1 MCYNFVM
8 KKLNSN
14 SGAAWLADFAIYIIL
29 GVTPLFFNYFYPTS
43 VDLSKIVLFKVF
55 TLLLLFAV
63 VWRLFK
69 LKISFIKD
77 AWKSLLPLILL
88 FLFLILSLP
97 ASTDIITSWFGSY
110 DRQDGLISWLFYG
123 LWALLLVLHLNCY
136 PKSEVADKIEVF
148 FKVISWSGLIV
159 SAYAILQIIG
169 FDFVTWAEP
178 ASVTGRAI
186 SFLGQPNYLAC
197 WLVLVMPF
205 TAYLIL
211 KSRDDIDR
219 VIWGIIFFAELV
231 ALLMTGSRAVFF
243 IFLLISMFWLVWF
256 LSRKKILSRRALL
269 GIIFSGLIVIGI
281 FLGFLAITNKSRLEE
296 FTDFKKG
303 SAAVRLE
310 LWKTGTQAYLKKPW
324 LGYGLENQPEAYV
337 HYYKSDWALYARPDT
352 YSDRAH
358 NLILDVLLTSGL
370 IGLLFFGYFIYWI
383 FSNLN
388 KALKDT
394 KYQDLSAFLLWSLIV
409 YLVSLLFNF
418 SVIITNIYFW
428 LLVSL
433 SFVITGKTLIIVET
447 DEEKPNLARIIL
459 VLGAAFLFFCGSA
472 IEFRKLAADYYFYKI
487 MPEIANERYFTA
499 LVFNDYLDATRP
511 DKSSLDYY
519 NRSVSLR
526 FLESLPTI
534 KDRSSVSAIKNYLMA
549 AEKDLPATIFENN
562 FVKAFIFGGLGNRYE
577 FEKMFSDLSSSSP
590 ELPKIYLAWGDSL
603 MSVKDYNGAV
613 TKFEKA
619 FNSLPDSGNPYLNA
633 DQKKSLDAYKDY
645 IKLRLGA
652 AESLKK

>member
-1 MCYNFVM
+1 M
-8 KKLNSN
+8 KKIKSN
-14 SGAAWLADFAIYIIL
+14 SGATWLADFAIYIIL

-43 VDLSKIVLFKVF
+43 IDLSKMVIFKVF

-63 VWRLFK
+63 VWRLSKFRM
-69 LKISFIKD
+69 SFAKNI
-77 AWKSLLPLILL
+77 WINLLPFILL
-88 FLFLILSLP
+88 FSFLVLSLP
-97 ASTDIITSWFGSY
+97 ASADITTSWFGSY

-123 LWALLLVLHLNCY
+123 LWTLLLVLHLNCY
-136 PKSEVADKIEVF
+136 PKSETAGKIESF
-148 FKVISWSGLIV
+148 FRVISLSGLVV

-169 FDFVTWAEP
+169 WDFVTWAEP

-197 WLVLVMPF
+197 WLILVMPF

-211 KSRDDIDR
+211 KSQDDIDR
-219 VIWGIIFFAELV
+219 VFWGIVFIAELV

-243 IFLLISMFWLVWF
+243 IFLLVSVFWLIWF
-256 LSRKKILSRRALL
+256 LSRKKILSRRNLL
-269 GIIFSGLIVIGI
+269 VIILSGLAVVGL
-281 FLGFLAITNKSRLEE
+281 FLGFLAISNKARLEE

-310 LWKTGTQAYLKKPW
+310 LWKTGVQAYLKKPW

-358 NLILDVLLTSGL
+358 NLILDILLTSGV
-370 IGLLFFGYFIYWI
+370 IGLLFFSYFIYWI
-383 FSNLN
+383 FSNLI
-388 KALKDT
+388 KALKDK
-394 KYQDLSAFLLWSLIV
+394 KYHDLSAFLLWSLTV

-428 LLVSL
+428 LIVALA
-433 SFVITGKTLIIVET
+433 FVIADKSLIVVET

-459 VLGAAFLFFCGSA
+459 VIGAAVLFFYGSA
-472 IEFRKLAADYYFYKI
+472 VEIRRLSADYYFYKI

-499 LVFNDYLDATRP
+499 LVFKDYLDTTHP
-511 DKSSLDYY
+511 DKSSQDYY

-534 KDRSSVSAIKNYLMA
+534 KDKSSISAIKRYLAA
-549 AEKDLPATIFENN
+549 AEKDLPESTFENN
-562 FVKAFIFGGLGNRYE
+562 FAKAFIFGGLGNRYE
-577 FEKMFSDLSSSSP
+577 FEKRFNELSSSSP
-590 ELPKIYLAWGDSL
+590 ELPKVYLAWGDSL
-603 MSVKDYNGAV
+603 MSVRDYEGAI
-613 TKFEKA
+613 TQFKKA
-619 FNSLPDSGNPYLNA
+619 SNSLPSSDNPYLNA
-633 DQKKSLDAYKDY
+633 DQKKNLDAYKDY
-645 IKLRLGA
+645 IESRLHA
-652 AESLKK
+652 AELLKK